1 MAKRP
6 SLPRP
11 VAVKEVLQ
19 DLLNP
24 GDREAL
30 ELRQRIR
37 QVWEETVPAALQE
50 QARLVDLR
58 RKELWVEV
66 RDHLWGQELQF
77 LRTAILEELARSWGR
92 GRSRTCA
99 SGWESF
105 RGVGCV
111 LRTVVALAYQ
121 SMLVR
126 GTHPAKA
133 RNL

>member
-1 MAKRP
+1 MVKRT

-19 DLLNP
+19 NLLNP
-24 GDREAL
+24 GDRDAL

-37 QVWEETVPAALQE
+37 QVWEDTVPAALKE

-77 LRTAILEELARSWGR
+77 LRSAILAELDRALGPGKVKDLRIR
-92 GRSRTCA
+92 
-99 SGWESF
+99 
-105 RGVGCV
+105 VGEF
-111 LRTVVALAYQ
+111 
-121 SMLVR
+121 
-126 GTHPAKA
+126 
-133 RNL
+133 

>member
-1 MAKRP
+1 MAKRT

-19 DLLNP
+19 ELLSP
-24 GDREAL
+24 GDRDAL

-37 QVWEETVPAALQE
+37 QVWEDTVPAALKE

-77 LRTAILEELARSWGR
+77 LRSAILEELARVLGPGKVKDLR
-92 GRSRTCA
+92 IR
-99 SGWESF
+99 
-105 RGVGCV
+105 VGEF
-111 LRTVVALAYQ
+111 
-121 SMLVR
+121 
-126 GTHPAKA
+126 
-133 RNL
+133 

>member
-11 VAVKEVLQ
+11 VAVKDVLQ

-37 QVWEETVPAALQE
+37 QVWDETAPAALRE
-50 QARLVDLR
+50 QARLVDFK

-66 RDHLWGQELQF
+66 RDHIWGQELQF
-77 LRTAILEELARSWGR
+77 LRSAILDEMDRVLGPGKVKDLRIK
-92 GRSRTCA
+92 
-99 SGWESF
+99 
-105 RGVGCV
+105 VGEF
-111 LRTVVALAYQ
+111 
-121 SMLVR
+121 
-126 GTHPAKA
+126 
-133 RNL
+133 

>member
-11 VAVKEVLQ
+11 VAVKAVLQ

-24 GDREAL
+24 GDRDAM

-37 QVWEETVPAALQE
+37 QVWEDTVPAALQA
-50 QARLVDLR
+50 QARLVDFR

-77 LRTAILEELARSWGR
+77 LRSAILEELARVLGPGKVKDLR
-92 GRSRTCA
+92 IR
-99 SGWESF
+99 
-105 RGVGCV
+105 VGEF
-111 LRTVVALAYQ
+111 
-121 SMLVR
+121 
-126 GTHPAKA
+126 
-133 RNL
+133 

>member
-11 VAVKEVLQ
+11 VAVKDVLQ

-24 GDREAL
+24 GDRDAL

-37 QVWEETVPAALQE
+37 QVWEATVPVALKE

-66 RDHLWGQELQF
+66 RDHIWGQELQF
-77 LRTAILEELARSWGR
+77 LRTSILAELDRVLGPGKVKDLR
-92 GRSRTCA
+92 VR
-99 SGWESF
+99 
-105 RGVGCV
+105 VGEF
-111 LRTVVALAYQ
+111 
-121 SMLVR
+121 
-126 GTHPAKA
+126 
-133 RNL
+133 